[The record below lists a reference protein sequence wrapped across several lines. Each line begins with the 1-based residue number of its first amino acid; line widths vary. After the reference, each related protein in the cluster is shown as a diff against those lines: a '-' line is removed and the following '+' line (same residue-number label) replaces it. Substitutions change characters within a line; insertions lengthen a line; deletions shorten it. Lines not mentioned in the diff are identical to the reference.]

1 MNHKTNFFELSARDI
16 LGNEVSFSGF
26 KDKVVLVVNVA
37 SRCGFTPQYTGLE
50 EIFEKF
56 APLGFLVMG
65 FPCNQFGAQ
74 EPAGESDIK
83 NFCELNY
90 KVTFP
95 MFAKVQVNG
104 PQTHPVYEFLKQS
117 RSGVLG
123 TKSIKWNFTKF
134 AIGPDGTP
142 IKRFASAD
150 SPKVIM
156 DEIKSYLPS

>member
-1 MNHKTNFFELSARDI
+1 
-16 LGNEVSFSGF
+16 LGNDVSFSGF
-26 KDKVVLVVNVA
+26 KGKVVLVVNVA

-74 EPAGESDIK
+74 EPAGESEIK

-90 KVTFP
+90 RVTFP

-134 AIGPDGTP
+134 LIDRQGNVVGRYGPHVQPAALEQD
-142 IKRFASAD
+142 IEKALAD
-150 SPKVIM
+150 
-156 DEIKSYLPS
+156 

>member
-1 MNHKTNFFELSARDI
+1 MNSKTNFFELSARDI
-16 LGNEVSFSGF
+16 LGNDVSFSGF
-26 KDKVVLVVNVA
+26 KGKVVLVVNVA

-74 EPAGESDIK
+74 EPAGESEIK

-90 KVTFP
+90 RVTFP

-134 AIGPDGTP
+134 LIDRQGNVVGRYGPYVQPAAIEQD
-142 IKRFASAD
+142 IEKALAD
-150 SPKVIM
+150 
-156 DEIKSYLPS
+156 